1 MKYAALVLEDGS
13 IWTGRGFG
21 TSCRV
26 AGEVVFNTGM
36 VGYVQSIT
44 DPSYR
49 GEILCQTY
57 PLVGNYG
64 VSPLEFESE
73 GPQISGYIV
82 SELCESPSHHSSRVS
97 LDRWLE
103 ENGVPGISGVDTRML
118 TKILRIKGTMLGILE
133 VGPEPPETDKLLDE
147 VQSVEDPNTRDL
159 VGEVTVREPL
169 AYPAAPDAFVNPKS
183 GIALHD
189 YFDIRRKRSTGSMCI
204 AVLDCGVKRGIIQS
218 LQVRDA
224 DVIRMPADSD
234 GEGLLAMEPDG
245 IVISNGPGDPKQA
258 GYLSGTLK
266 KIIQEKI
273 PAFGICLGNQ
283 ILALAMGCDTY
294 KLKFGHRGQNHP
306 VLSQSNGRS
315 YITSQNHGFAVDP
328 ESVRTSDLHIT
339 YTNCNDET
347 VEGIAHRDLPI
358 SAVQFHPEARPGPLD
373 TGFLFD
379 DFLGRIKRK

>member
-13 IWTGRGFG
+13 VWTGRGFG
-21 TSCRV
+21 ASRKA

-82 SELCESPSHHSSRVS
+82 SEQCEHPSHHTSRMS
-97 LDRWLE
+97 LDIWLE
-103 ENGVPGISGVDTRML
+103 RNGVPGISGIDTREL
-118 TKILRIKGTMLGILE
+118 TKALRTKGTMLGILE
-133 VGPEPPETDKLLDE
+133 VSPDPLDMENLLDE

-159 VGEVTVREPL
+159 VAEVTVREPL
-169 AYPAAPDAFVNPKS
+169 VYPAAPDAFMNPKP
-183 GIALHD
+183 GIALIE
-189 YFDIRRKRSTGSMCI
+189 YFNNLSKKPSGGLRI
-204 AVLDCGVKRGIIQS
+204 AVIDCGVKRGIIQS
-218 LQVRDA
+218 IQIRGA
-224 DVIRMPADSD
+224 DVIRVPAAFQEDD
-234 GEGLLAMEPDG
+234 LLALEPDG
-245 IVISNGPGDPKQA
+245 VVISNGPGDPKKA

-266 KIIQEKI
+266 KIIGEKI
-273 PAFGICLGNQ
+273 PVFGICLGNQ

-306 VLSQSNGRS
+306 VLSRSNGRS

-328 ESVRTSDLHIT
+328 ESVEKSDLQIT
-339 YTNCNDET
+339 YTNGNDET
-347 VEGIAHRDLPI
+347 VEGIAHRELPVA
-358 SAVQFHPEARPGPLD
+358 AVQFHPEARPGPLD

>member
-13 IWTGRGFG
+13 VWTGRGFG
-21 TSCRV
+21 ASRKA

-82 SELCESPSHHSSRVS
+82 SEQCEHPSHHSSRMS
-97 LDRWLE
+97 LDTWLE
-103 ENGVPGISGVDTRML
+103 RNGVPGISGIDTREL
-118 TKILRIKGTMLGILE
+118 TKALRTKGTMLGILE
-133 VGPEPPETDKLLDE
+133 VGPDPPDMKNLLDE

-159 VGEVTVREPL
+159 VDEVTVREPL
-169 AYPAAPDAFVNPKS
+169 VYPAAPDAFMNPKP
-183 GIALHD
+183 GIALIE
-189 YFDIRRKRSTGSMCI
+189 YFDNLSKNPSGGLRI
-204 AVLDCGVKRGIIQS
+204 AVMDCGVKRGIIQS
-218 LQVRDA
+218 IQIRGA
-224 DVIRMPADSD
+224 DVIRVPAAFQEDD
-234 GEGLLAMEPDG
+234 LLALEPDG
-245 IVISNGPGDPKQA
+245 VVISNGPGDPKKA

-266 KIIQEKI
+266 KIIGEKI
-273 PAFGICLGNQ
+273 PVFGICLGNQ

-306 VLSQSNGRS
+306 VLSRSDGRS

-328 ESVRTSDLHIT
+328 ESVEKSDLQIT
-339 YTNCNDET
+339 YTNGNDET
-347 VEGIAHRDLPI
+347 VEGIEHRELPV